1 MEEGGENR
9 PVVFQT
15 PQRGLLLF
23 EVPSCKGNLDQP
35 QGWRQGRI
43 WIP

>member
-9 PVVFQT
+9 PVVFQPFQT

-35 QGWRQGRI
+35 QG
-43 WIP
+43 